1 MVEVKKKKGESFES
15 LARKFSKRIQ
25 QSGKVLQAKKIRYK
39 EQVVNKNKRKA
50 LKLRRLEINATKEF
64 LKKTGKI
71 KED

>member
-1 MVEVKKKKGESFES
+1 MVEVKKKKSESFES
-15 LARKFSKRIQ
+15 LVRKFNRRIQ

-39 EQVVNKNKRKA
+39 EQPVNKNKRK
-50 LKLRRLEINATKEF
+50 KLTTRRLEINSKKEY